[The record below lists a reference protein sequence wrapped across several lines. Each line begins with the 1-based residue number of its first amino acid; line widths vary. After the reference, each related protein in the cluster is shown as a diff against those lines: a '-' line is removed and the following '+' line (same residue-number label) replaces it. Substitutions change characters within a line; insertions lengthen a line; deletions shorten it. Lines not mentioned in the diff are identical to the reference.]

1 MIDDQNKWDDLTEL
15 EKANPNIG
23 VSIQPSYL
31 INEIAIAKGSRSKLT
46 EFMTKYCNVKQNAST
61 AFLDFETVDA
71 SKGKAIRAEDFRG
84 CYAVAGIDLART
96 TDMTAAVVVIEK
108 DGKLHVLA
116 HFWMPTER
124 LPLAI
129 EEENIDY
136 RVWIERG
143 FLSLSGQN
151 AVDYRDVAAWLRDLI
166 RKHVWILKVGYD
178 RYSAQTLIQDLRG
191 DFQCDDVFQGT
202 NLTPIINQLEGD
214 LLDGKIDTGDNAM
227 LRAHLM
233 NAATKNEEGGRRR
246 LIKIQSRAHIDGAAA
261 LLDALTMRDKYAA
274 EIGPLLKNGGRKNA
288 QERKAEPV

>member
-1 MIDDQNKWDDLTEL
+1 
-15 EKANPNIG
+15 
-23 VSIQPSYL
+23 
-31 INEIAIAKGSRSKLT
+31 
-46 EFMTKYCNVKQNAST
+46 MTKYCNVKQNAST

-71 SKGKAIRAEDFRG
+71 SKGKAIQAEDFRG

-151 AVDYRDVAAWLRDLI
+151 AVDYTDVAAWLRDLI

-178 RYSAQTLIQDLRG
+178 RYSAQTLIQDLRR
-191 DFQCDDVFQGT
+191 T
-202 NLTPIINQLEGD
+202 SS
-214 LLDGKIDTGDNAM
+214 
-227 LRAHLM
+227 
-233 NAATKNEEGGRRR
+233 ATTF
-246 LIKIQSRAHIDGAAA
+246 SRAR
-261 LLDALTMRDKYAA
+261 T
-274 EIGPLLKNGGRKNA
+274 
-288 QERKAEPV
+288 